1 MFALQENTLVKD
13 NISELF
19 KLLNHIGI
27 LAGFIFCSGF
37 SMSLSD
43 DFPNTGGERSPL
55 SSHLPFWS
63 CIWLLS
69 GFVK

>member
-1 MFALQENTLVKD
+1 MFSLQENTLVKD
-13 NISELF
+13 TKSELF
-19 KLLNHIGI
+19 KLLNHMGI
-27 LAGFIFCSGF
+27 LAGFTFCLGF

-43 DFPNTGGERSPL
+43 DFPSTSVL
-55 SSHLPFWS
+55 SSALLAVQG